1 MPTVTVRVVVNQ
13 DDDEHASSVTSVRVI
28 AQWLDNGITTGSH
41 VDNDDDDDL
50 INTND
55 TNANNTR
62 SIR

>member
-41 VDNDDDDDL
+41 DDDL